1 MKPSADMAPAYTT
14 RRGWRIAMMAAMMNV
29 SSPSSVTR
37 ICMHHARFMTYTA
50 GELHSRRLKLHHTSS
65 MGDSRSSSGPSA
77 LAGSLEAQ

>member
-37 ICMHHARFMTYTA
+37 ICAQHAP
-50 GELHSRRLKLHHTSS
+50 L
-65 MGDSRSSSGPSA
+65 
-77 LAGSLEAQ
+77 LAFIKPLLLIYVF

>member
-37 ICMHHARFMTYTA
+37 ICAR
-50 GELHSRRLKLHHTSS
+50 
-65 MGDSRSSSGPSA
+65 
-77 LAGSLEAQ
+77 SLPLPGLTEPLLLPYKCLDCL